1 MEYRQLGRSGLKVS
15 EISLGT
21 WQNFGQRLDE
31 AAAFAVLDN
40 AVDLGIN
47 LIDTADVYS
56 GGKAEEVTGRWLAG
70 KNRAELVIATKARG
84 RMGKGPNAEGLSRK
98 HLFEACEASL
108 RRLGTDY
115 IDLYQCHHPDP
126 ATPQAETLGALTDL
140 VRQGKV
146 RYIGCSNYSAD
157 MIAEATGIS
166 DRRNLECFISL
177 QPNYSM
183 LVRTI
188 ERSEIPRCEK
198 DGLGLIVYSPLAQ
211 GLLSDK
217 YVGGDIP
224 EGTRGAGNE
233 RFAQRLQE
241 HLTRLQRLAAI
252 AKGRDLT
259 LSQLALA
266 WILRQ
271 PVVSSCIVGASR
283 PEQLQEN
290 AAANGVRLTG
300 AELQQIAEILDGPT
314 GG

>member
-21 WQNFGQRLDE
+21 WQNFGQRIDE
-31 AAAFAVLDN
+31 AAAFAVLDS
-40 AVDLGIN
+40 AVELGIN
-47 LIDTADVYS
+47 LIDTADVYAS
-56 GGKAEEVTGRWLAG
+56 GKAEEVTGRWLAG

-126 ATPQAETLGALTDL
+126 VTPQEETLGALTDL

-157 MIAEATGIS
+157 LIAEASGIS
-166 DRRNLECFISL
+166 ERRSLERFISL

-183 LVRTI
+183 LVRNI
-188 ERSEIPRCEK
+188 ERAEIPRCAK

-217 YVGGDIP
+217 YLSGDAP
-224 EGTRGAGNE
+224 EGSRGAGNE
-233 RFAQRLQE
+233 RFTERLQAQ
-241 HLTRLQRLAAI
+241 LPRLQRLARLAQ
-252 AKGRDLT
+252 ARSLT
-259 LSQLALA
+259 VSQLALT

-283 PEQLQEN
+283 PEQLREN
-290 AAANGVRLTG
+290 AAASGNRLSE
-300 AELQQIAEILDGPT
+300 AETREIEEILAES
-314 GG
+314 

>member
-31 AAAFAVLDN
+31 AAAFAVLDS

-56 GGKAEEVTGRWLAG
+56 GGRAEEVTGRWLAG
-70 KNRAELVIATKARG
+70 KNRAEFVIATKARG
-84 RMGKGPNAEGLSRK
+84 RVGNGPNAEGLSRK

-108 RRLGTDY
+108 RRLGTNY

-126 ATPQAETLGALTDL
+126 VTPQEETLGALTDL
-140 VRQGKV
+140 VRLGKV

-157 MIAEATGIS
+157 LIAEATGIS
-166 DRRNLECFISL
+166 ERRNLERFISL

-183 LVRTI
+183 LERAI
-188 ERSEIPRCEK
+188 ERAEIPRCAK

-217 YVGGDIP
+217 YLSGDTP
-224 EGTRGAGNE
+224 EGSRGAGNE
-233 RFAQRLQE
+233 RLTQRLQAQ
-241 HLTRLQRLAAI
+241 LPRLQRLAAM
-252 AKGRDLT
+252 AKARDLT
-259 LSQLALA
+259 VSQLALT

-283 PEQLQEN
+283 PEQLREN
-290 AAANGVRLTG
+290 AAASGKRLSE
-300 AELQQIAEILDGPT
+300 AETQQIAEILAEQ
-314 GG
+314 

>member
-21 WQNFGQRLDE
+21 WQNFGQRIDE
-31 AAAFAVLDN
+31 AAAFAVLDS

-47 LIDTADVYS
+47 LIDTADVYAS
-56 GGKAEEVTGRWLAG
+56 GKAEEVTGRWLAG

-126 ATPQAETLGALTDL
+126 VTPQEETLGALTDL

-157 MIAEATGIS
+157 LIAEATGIS
-166 DRRNLECFISL
+166 ERRNLERFISL

-183 LVRTI
+183 LVRNI
-188 ERSEIPRCEK
+188 ERTEIPRCSK

-217 YVGGDIP
+217 YLSGDAP
-224 EGTRGAGNE
+224 EGSRGAGNE
-233 RFAQRLQE
+233 RFTERLQAQ
-241 HLTRLQRLAAI
+241 LPRLQRLATVAN
-252 AKGRDLT
+252 ARDLT
-259 LSQLALA
+259 VSQLALT

-283 PEQLQEN
+283 PEQLREN
-290 AAANGVRLTG
+290 AAASGNRLSE
-300 AELQQIAEILDGPT
+300 AETQEIEEILGE
-314 GG
+314 